1 MGQILLGVGLTVLL
15 LAFIWAMTII
25 ITDLWKDMNS

>member
-1 MGQILLGVGLTVLL
+1 MANFLLGVALIAQLF
-15 LAFIWAMTII
+15 AFIWAMTII